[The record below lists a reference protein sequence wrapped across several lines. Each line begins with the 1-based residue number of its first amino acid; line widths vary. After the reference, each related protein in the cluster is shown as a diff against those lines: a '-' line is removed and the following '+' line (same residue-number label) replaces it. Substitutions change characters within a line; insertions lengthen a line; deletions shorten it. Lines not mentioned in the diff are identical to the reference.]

1 MAIIDKPGSAHVGMY
16 APLHTPERTPL
27 EMTTRQTDA
36 LHSQKQQ
43 PDVSLTGSMTRE
55 HNAPIRIIR
64 K

>member
-27 EMTTRQTDA
+27 KMTTRQTNA

-43 PDVSLTGSMTRE
+43 PDV
-55 HNAPIRIIR
+55 APTVSTSF
-64 K
+64 